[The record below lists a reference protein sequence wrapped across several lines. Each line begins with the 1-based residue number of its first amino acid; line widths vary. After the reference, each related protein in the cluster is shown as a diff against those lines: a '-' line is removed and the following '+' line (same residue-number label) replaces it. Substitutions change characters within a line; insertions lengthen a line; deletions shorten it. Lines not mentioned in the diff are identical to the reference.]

1 MKNSPNKMHFTS
13 TVVRR
18 LSLVCVVVSFF
29 ALATNAQTTSFTFQ
43 RTLPNEITPATGTFE
58 MEFRLFDAATNGMQI
73 GTTVTIADV
82 AVKNRAFAVPLDFGA
97 AAFPGADRFVEIS
110 VRRWSDEPFTV
121 IATRPQILSV
131 PYAIR
136 ALSAA
141 TADNASI

>member
-58 MEFRLFDAATNGMQI
+58 MEFRLF
-73 GTTVTIADV
+73 
-82 AVKNRAFAVPLDFGA
+82 
-97 AAFPGADRFVEIS
+97 
-110 VRRWSDEPFTV
+110 
-121 IATRPQILSV
+121 
-131 PYAIR
+131 
-136 ALSAA
+136 
-141 TADNASI
+141 